1 MRELRIS
8 GFHYKQL
15 KDHLFPGDGKEAV
28 SIALC
33 GRHEWDNKQTL
44 LVHKLVNIPY
54 EDCKI
59 REHDLVKWSTNIL
72 IPHLIDASKKGW
84 GIVKVHSHPNGYAN
98 FSETDNTSD
107 KELFDSVFGWMNNEN
122 SHGSIIMLP
131 DGSLFGRFIESDLRF
146 EQMNKI
152 SLSGDDIRY
161 WYSSSHNYKSAGF
174 NIRTEQTF
182 GKGTLQLLKGL
193 KVGVIGCSGTGS
205 PTIEQL
211 VRLGVG
217 SLVLIDPDKVEE
229 KNLNRILNTTISDV
243 KESRYKVDVLSE
255 IINKIG
261 LGTEVKSYKNNLYDN
276 FDAIH
281 ELASCDIIFGCVDSV
296 DGRHLINQIANFYLI
311 PYFDLGVKV
320 IADGKGSV
328 DQICG
333 TINYLQPRGSSL
345 MSRGLYSNEE
355 LRAAGLYRVNP
366 KEYETQK
373 KSGYIVNVNV
383 DSPAVISINMQTASI
398 AVNEFLARIHPFR
411 YDPNSEFAITR
422 FSITDA
428 YVQREDDGIPDEYLV
443 KYVGRGD
450 IIPLLNMPELS

>member
-15 KDHLFPGDGKEAV
+15 REHLFPGDGKEAV
-28 SIALC
+28 AVALC
-33 GRHEWDNKQTL
+33 GRHKWKGKQTL
-44 LVHKLVNIPY
+44 LVHKLVIIPY

-59 REHDLVKWSTNIL
+59 REPDLVKWSTNVL
-72 IPHLIDASKKGW
+72 IPHLVDASKKGW
-84 GIVKVHSHPNGYAN
+84 AVVKVHSHPNGYPD
-98 FSETDNTSD
+98 FSETDNFSD
-107 KELFDSVFGWMNNEN
+107 KELFDSVFGWMNDEN
-122 SHGSIIMLP
+122 PHGSMIMLP
-131 DGSLFGRFIESDLRF
+131 DGSLFGRFIESNLEFTPID
-146 EQMNKI
+146 KI
-152 SLSGDDIRY
+152 SLCGDDIKY
-161 WYSSSHNYKSAGF
+161 WHNSSPDYESAGF
-174 NIRTEQTF
+174 NIRTKQTF
-182 GKGTLQLLKGL
+182 GEGTIQLLKRL

-205 PTIEQL
+205 PTVEQL

-229 KNLNRILNTTISDV
+229 KNLNRILNTTMSDAI
-243 KESRYKVDVLSE
+243 KSRYKVDVLND
-255 IINKIG
+255 IIDKIG
-261 LGTEVKSYKNNLYDN
+261 LGTEVISFKNNLYDSV
-276 FDAIH
+276 DVIH

-296 DGRHLINQIANFYLI
+296 DGRHLINQIANFYLV

-355 LRAAGLYRVNP
+355 LRAAGLHRVNP
-366 KEYETQK
+366 EEYEVQK

-428 YVQREDDGIPDEYLV
+428 YVQRESDGSPDEYLV

-450 IIPLLNMPELS
+450 ITPLLNMPELS